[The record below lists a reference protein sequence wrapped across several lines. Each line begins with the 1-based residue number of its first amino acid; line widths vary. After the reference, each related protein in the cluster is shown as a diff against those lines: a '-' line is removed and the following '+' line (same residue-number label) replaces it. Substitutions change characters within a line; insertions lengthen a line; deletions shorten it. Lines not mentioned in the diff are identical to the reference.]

1 MRLVFFFRVLQIF
14 ALRLLYS
21 FEFSGIEILRK
32 VQEAGCATWLWKNL
46 SSLFSLSF
54 QLGFFH

>member
-1 MRLVFFFRVLQIF
+1 MRLVFFSPVLQIF
-14 ALRLLYS
+14 ALRLLY
-21 FEFSGIEILRK
+21 FLEFSGIENLRK

-46 SSLFSLSF
+46 SSLFSLSS